1 MRHGVSAHTVWYS
14 DAMNGKY
21 AALVLSLLVLP
32 LVPLPG
38 YGQTGGKHSAAASAK
53 PDKAA
58 AQAKPA
64 SPAAGG
70 TATNPAATSGAGA
83 AVAPAGA
90 AVAPAGA
97 AVAPAAG
104 AAAGGA
110 GSAAANGAAA
120 RGNANTDCL
129 TGPCD
134 YEPAHITV
142 ANPPAVVTPFLLRE
156 KIAWAASLVLVLMGY
171 VAIMMAVSLLRKI
184 ERQTRAAEIAAEA
197 ASTSAEAALMHVQ
210 ARQRAE
216 RPWLL
221 VVVERA
227 IEKENSF
234 SIVAVNRGHS
244 SAQITALRDEAMVV
258 ADEAE
263 LPGTPQFPD
272 GKWKEQ
278 GSHVILLPGESM
290 VLKKFGRVDA
300 RMFCGSEERLKRL
313 EEWVDKIYLYGS
325 VTYVDLTSPEGER
338 SHETGWCF
346 WYIHGR
352 QKSGMV
358 QAGPA
363 AYRVHT

>member
-1 MRHGVSAHTVWYS
+1 
-14 DAMNGKY
+14 MNGKH

-32 LVPLPG
+32 LAPERG
-38 YGQTGGKHSAAASAK
+38 YGQTGGNHPAAASAQ
-53 PDKAA
+53 PGKAA
-58 AQAKPA
+58 AQVTPA

-70 TATNPAATSGAGA
+70 AATNSAATSGAGA
-83 AVAPAGA
+83 AA
-90 AVAPAGA
+90 
-97 AVAPAAG
+97 
-104 AAAGGA
+104 
-110 GSAAANGAAA
+110 AAANRAAA
-120 RGNANTDCL
+120 SGNAKTDCL

-134 YEPAHITV
+134 YQPAHITV
-142 ANPPAVVTPFLLRE
+142 VNPPAVVTPFLLRDQ
-156 KIAWAASLVLVLMGY
+156 ITWAASLVLVLMGY
-171 VAIMMAVSLLRKI
+171 AAIMMAVSLLRKI
-184 ERQTRAAEIAAEA
+184 ERQTRAAENAAEA
-197 ASTSAEAALMHVQ
+197 ARTSAEAAPMHVQ

-221 VVVERA
+221 VVAERA

-244 SAQITALRDEAMVV
+244 SAQITALRDEAMVA
-258 ADEAE
+258 ADEAQ

-278 GSHVILLPGESM
+278 GSQVILLPGESM

-300 RMFCGSEERLKRL
+300 KMFCGSDERLKRL

-325 VTYVDLTSPEGER
+325 VTYTDLTSPEGER
-338 SHETGWCF
+338 NHETGWCF

-358 QAGPA
+358 LAGPT